1 MDLFCSA
8 RLSPFVAVPICMGED
23 WYWNGPRTKTVWM
36 LCEREPL
43 NTFMAVSFVNKVDI
57 LQSLFFFF
65 QLIWIC
71 RAIHSSETVISNSI
85 KRNAFV

>member
-8 RLSPFVAVPICMGED
+8 RLSPFVAVPIYMGED
-23 WYWNGPRTKTVWM
+23 WYWNGPRTKIVWM

-43 NTFMAVSFVNKVDI
+43 NTFMAVSFVNKVGI

>member
-1 MDLFCSA
+1 MDLFYSA

-23 WYWNGPRTKTVWM
+23 WYWNGPRTKIVWM

-43 NTFMAVSFVNKVDI
+43 NTFMAVSFVNKVGI